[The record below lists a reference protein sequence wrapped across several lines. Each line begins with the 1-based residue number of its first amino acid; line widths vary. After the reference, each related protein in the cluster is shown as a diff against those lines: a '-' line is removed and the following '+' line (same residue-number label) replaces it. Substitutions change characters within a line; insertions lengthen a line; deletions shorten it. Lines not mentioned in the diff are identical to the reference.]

1 MSDIDKP
8 SKAEDE
14 YFARQE
20 LERKKKWEQE
30 RLSKMESTEREQ
42 LKQLHFMK
50 CPKCG
55 MDLHHIDFQG
65 IELDRCVSCNGT
77 WFDEGEMEQLLEEK
91 NRGIIGKLGSLFR

>member
-8 SKAEDE
+8 SRAEDE

-20 LERKKKWEQE
+20 LERKKQWEKERIGKMQTEERE
-30 RLSKMESTEREQ
+30 RLRE
-42 LKQLHFMK
+42 LHHMK

-55 MDLHHIDFQG
+55 MDLHHIDFAG

-77 WFDEGEMEQLLEEK
+77 WFDAGEMEQLLEEK
-91 NRGIIGKLGSLFR
+91 NRGIMGKLGSLFR

>member
-20 LERKKKWEQE
+20 LERKRLWEKERAEKMQADERE
-30 RLSKMESTEREQ
+30 RLREQ
-42 LKQLHFMK
+42 HYMK

-55 MDLHHIDFQG
+55 MDLHHIDFAG

-77 WFDEGEMEQLLEEK
+77 WFDAGEMEQLLEEK
-91 NRGIIGKLGSLFR
+91 NRGIMGKLGSLFR

>member
-20 LERKKKWEQE
+20 LERKKKWENERAGKMQAEERE
-30 RLSKMESTEREQ
+30 RLREQ
-42 LKQLHFMK
+42 HYMK

-55 MDLHHIDFQG
+55 MDLHHIDFAG
-65 IELDRCVSCNGT
+65 IELDRCVSCNAT
-77 WFDEGEMEQLLEEK
+77 WFDAGEMEQLLEEK
-91 NRGIIGKLGSLFR
+91 NRGIMGKLGSLFR